1 MDILAKYKFADYLY
15 NRFVENYKNQN
26 VVEAFI
32 FLDILSRYQMF
43 AMEVRKLSDQ
53 RRHIK
58 ELYRDINK
66 ALKNGTAHKLFLTG
80 EEGTAEFNREMKAY
94 GDSLREQGFSES
106 YITQCISDKAMNYY
120 GNS

>member
-43 AMEVRKLSDQ
+43 AMEVRKMSDQ

-106 YITQCISDKAMNYY
+106 YITQCVSDKAMNYY

>member
-1 MDILAKYKFADYLY
+1 MDTLAKFKFADWLY
-15 NRFVENYKNQN
+15 NRFVENYKNHN
-26 VVEAFI
+26 IVEAFV

-58 ELYRDINK
+58 ELYSNINK
-66 ALKNGTAHKLFLTG
+66 ALKNGTAHKLLLTG
-80 EEGTAEFNREMKAY
+80 EEGGAEFKKEMKAY
-94 GDSLREQGFSES
+94 EDRLRAQGFSES
-106 YITQCISDKAMNYY
+106 YITECVSDKAMNYD

>member
-26 VVEAFI
+26 IVEAFI

-43 AMEVRKLSDQ
+43 AMEVRKMSDQ

-106 YITQCISDKAMNYY
+106 YITQCVSDKAMNYY

>member
-1 MDILAKYKFADYLY
+1 METLAKYKFADWLY

-32 FLDILSRYQMF
+32 FYDILSHYQIF
-43 AMEVRKLSDQ
+43 AMEVRKMSDQ

-80 EEGTAEFNREMKAY
+80 EEGTAEFQREMKAY
-94 GDSLREQGFSES
+94 ENHLREQGFSES
-106 YITQCISDKAMNYY
+106 YITDRVSDKAMNYY

>member
-1 MDILAKYKFADYLY
+1 MEILAKYKFADWLY
-15 NRFVENYKNQN
+15 NRFVEKYRKADIN
-26 VVEAFI
+26 EAFI
-32 FLDILSRYQMF
+32 YLEVLRQYEQF
-43 AMEVRKLSDQ
+43 AQEVRKLSDQ

-80 EEGTAEFNREMKAY
+80 EEGTAEFKREMKAY
-94 GDSLREQGFSES
+94 EDFLREAGFSEES
-106 YITQCISDKAMNYY
+106 ITQYVSDRKMNYY

>member
-43 AMEVRKLSDQ
+43 AMEFRKLSDQ

-106 YITQCISDKAMNYY
+106 YITQCVSDKAMNYY

>member
-106 YITQCISDKAMNYY
+106 YITQCVSDKAMNYY

>member
-1 MDILAKYKFADYLY
+1 METLAKYKFADWLY
-15 NRFVENYKNQN
+15 NRFVENYKNHN
-26 VVEAFI
+26 IVEAFI

-58 ELYRDINK
+58 ELYRNINK
-66 ALKNGTAHKLFLTG
+66 ALKNGTAHKLLLTG
-80 EEGTAEFNREMKAY
+80 EEGAAEFKKEMKAY
-94 GDSLREQGFSES
+94 EDRLREQGFSES
-106 YITQCISDKAMNYY
+106 YITECVSDKAMNYD

>member
-1 MDILAKYKFADYLY
+1 MEILAKYKFADWLY

-26 VVEAFI
+26 IVEAFI
-32 FLDILSRYQMF
+32 FLDILSRYQTF
-43 AMEVRKLSDQ
+43 AMQVRKMSDQ

-80 EEGTAEFNREMKAY
+80 EEGTAEFNKEMKAY
-94 GDSLREQGFSES
+94 EDFLRESGFSEES
-106 YITQCISDKAMNYY
+106 ITEYVSDRKMNYY

>member
-1 MDILAKYKFADYLY
+1 MYILAKYKFADYLY

-26 VVEAFI
+26 IVEAFI

-43 AMEVRKLSDQ
+43 AMEVRKMSDQ

-106 YITQCISDKAMNYY
+106 YITQCVSDKAMNYY

>member
-1 MDILAKYKFADYLY
+1 MDILAKYKFADYLC

-26 VVEAFI
+26 IVEAFI

-43 AMEVRKLSDQ
+43 AMEVRKMSDQ

-106 YITQCISDKAMNYY
+106 YITQCVSDKAMNYY

>member
-1 MDILAKYKFADYLY
+1 METLAKYKFADWLY

-26 VVEAFI
+26 ITEAFT

-58 ELYRDINK
+58 ELYRDIQK

-80 EEGTAEFNREMKAY
+80 EEGAAQFKREMKAY
-94 GDSLREQGFSES
+94 ENYLREQGFSES
-106 YITQCISDKAMNYY
+106 YITECVSDKAMNYY

>member
-26 VVEAFI
+26 IVEAFI

-43 AMEVRKLSDQ
+43 AMEVRKMSDQ

-58 ELYRDINK
+58 ELYRDINQ

-106 YITQCISDKAMNYY
+106 YITQCVSDKAMNYY

>member
-1 MDILAKYKFADYLY
+1 MDTLAKFKFADWLY
-15 NRFVENYKNQN
+15 NRFVENYKNHN
-26 VVEAFI
+26 IVEAFV

-58 ELYRDINK
+58 ELYGNINK
-66 ALKNGTAHKLFLTG
+66 ALKNRTAHKLLLTG
-80 EEGTAEFNREMKAY
+80 EEGTAEFKKEMKAY
-94 GDSLREQGFSES
+94 EDRLREQGFSES
-106 YITQCISDKAMNYY
+106 YITECVSDKAMNYY

>member
-1 MDILAKYKFADYLY
+1 MDIQAKNKFADWVY

-26 VVEAFI
+26 IVEAFI
-32 FLDILSRYQMF
+32 FLDVLSRYQMF

-58 ELYRDINK
+58 ELYRDIHK
-66 ALKNGTAHKLFLTG
+66 ALKDGTAHKLFLTG

-94 GDSLREQGFSES
+94 EDFLRQEGFSEEK
-106 YITQCISDKAMNYY
+106 ITEFVSNRKMNYY
-120 GNS
+120 GN